1 MNTRLAALRGWRLVY
16 LPILLRSVSSQRV
29 ITAIHLIQATTL
41 NLGALSILIVDDSAA
56 MRAIITTLLRSVGAR
71 SLQEC
76 ANGKDALAA
85 LSANPFHL
93 MIVDYA
99 MPLVDGVTFVRS
111 VRRLQ
116 PHEISM
122 IPIIMITAHGDM
134 ERIAAARD
142 AGVNEFLV
150 KPVSSRALLDRVD
163 AVLERPRLF
172 LRTPDYVGPD
182 RRRRDDPRYRGPKR
196 RREDFR
202 DDEVYEID

>member
-1 MNTRLAALRGWRLVY
+1 M
-16 LPILLRSVSSQRV
+16 
-29 ITAIHLIQATTL
+29 

-76 ANGKDALAA
+76 SNGKDALAA

-116 PHEISM
+116 PHETSM

-172 LRTPDYVGPD
+172 LRTPGYVGPD

-202 DDEVYEID
+202 DDEIYEID

>member
-1 MNTRLAALRGWRLVY
+1 M
-16 LPILLRSVSSQRV
+16 
-29 ITAIHLIQATTL
+29 